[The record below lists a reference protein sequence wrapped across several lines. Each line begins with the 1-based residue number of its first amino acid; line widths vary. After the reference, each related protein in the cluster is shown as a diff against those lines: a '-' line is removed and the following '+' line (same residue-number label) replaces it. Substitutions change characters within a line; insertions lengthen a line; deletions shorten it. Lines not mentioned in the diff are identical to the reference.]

1 MDDPAHISGLTDRVR
16 GDIYRHVFGNLDREV
31 GGVLVGVHI
40 DSGVSVRGMIPA
52 LEAVGERA
60 AVTFTHDAWEI
71 VHRELDRRFPDQ
83 QIVGWYH
90 SHPGFGI
97 FLSRDD
103 LFIHESFFSEPWQFA
118 YVIDP
123 IGLEEGEFCWREGG
137 VVEAGRRA
145 ISPPPGF
152 ASPPRTARGVVMPGN
167 AQSGE
172 STCGD
177 DATVRLHPRKRE
189 FPLGGAFA
197 SLAIGALAGFL
208 AAPAL
213 GIGGA
218 DSAPESASQP
228 AKTQS
233 PAVEASSRPG
243 AQKIRRPAASAT
255 RRPAAPATAPIPRAT
270 TSPPVKS
277 YPSKAAPAE
286 KESYAPK
293 PEYGVEAPSEGATG
307 AEAGGGVEAGAGGTE
322 APPGQFP
329 DD

>member
-1 MDDPAHISGLTDRVR
+1 MDDQARISGLTDRVR
-16 GDIYRHVFGNLDREV
+16 KDIYQHVFGNPDREV

-152 ASPPRTARGVVMPGN
+152 TPPPRTPVTPGGSPRGPRP
-167 AQSGE
+167 
-172 STCGD
+172 TYGD
-177 DATVRLHPRKRE
+177 DAAVRLHPHRRE
-189 FPLGGAFA
+189 FPLGGALA

-208 AAPAL
+208 VAPTLGVGDSGGAPKHTSQFHKTRSRIDEIASTPATRKPAARSRRRVAPPPAPPTTAPA
-213 GIGGA
+213 
-218 DSAPESASQP
+218 
-228 AKTQS
+228 
-233 PAVEASSRPG
+233 
-243 AQKIRRPAASAT
+243 
-255 RRPAAPATAPIPRAT
+255 
-270 TSPPVKS
+270 VKS
-277 YPSKAAPAE
+277 YPSKAAPVE
-286 KESYAPK
+286 KERYAPK
-293 PEYGVEAPSEGATG
+293 PEYDTG
-307 AEAGGGVEAGAGGTE
+307 AEAPAEGAADAGTGGGVEAQAGGTE
-322 APPGQFP
+322 VPPGHFN
-329 DD
+329 DE